1 VVVSLALSNVLT
13 LAVGLVRDV
22 TEVKGRGPNFMST
35 GAASRFHSYHNPA
48 PVLPPRESQVSTAA
62 ILPSLAY
69 CRDCVL
75 AYLYQANKVC

>member
-1 VVVSLALSNVLT
+1 
-13 LAVGLVRDV
+13 
-22 TEVKGRGPNFMST
+22 MST
-35 GAASRFHSYHNPA
+35 GAASRLHSYLNPA

>member
-1 VVVSLALSNVLT
+1 VDVSLALSNVLT
-13 LAVGLVRDV
+13 LAVALA
-22 TEVKGRGPNFMST
+22 KGRGLNFMST
-35 GAASRFHSYHNPA
+35 GAASRFHSYLNPA